1 MQHGT
6 VLFTAF
12 FGFVGQLAKSHPE
25 VPNWIPTS
33 AMLLLGLVWY
43 AGNNGLPHVEA
54 ATFQATFTAWA
65 DWIEAALFAAAA
77 IPGTASVF
85 GLIPGMKTRSNPNP

>member
-25 VPNWIPTS
+25 VPNWIPTTL
-33 AMLLLGLVWY
+33 MLLLGIAWY
-43 AGNNGLPHVEA
+43 AGNHGFPVAEA
-54 ATFQATFTAWA
+54 ATFPALFAAWS

-85 GLIPGMKTRSNPNP
+85 GMIPGMKTRTNP

>member
-25 VPNWIPTS
+25 IPNWIPTS
-33 AMLLLGLVWY
+33 AMLVLGIAWY
-43 AGNNGLPHVEA
+43 AGNNGLPAPEA
-54 ATFQATFTAWA
+54 HTLQAVFAAWS
-65 DWIEAALFAAAA
+65 DWLEAALFAAAA

-85 GLIPGMKTRSNPNP
+85 GMIPGMKTRTNP